1 MTETNVRKED
11 HLRICLD
18 ENVQARAIETGFQ
31 DIHLIHRALPEIAID
46 DVNLS
51 TTLFDHTLSAP
62 IIIEAMTGGVKRA
75 FDINAAL
82 AEAAEALGLAMGVG
96 SQRAAIEDPRM
107 AYTFTIVRKRAPH
120 AFLIAN
126 IGASQLMEYTADD
139 IRTALDMIEADAL
152 AVHFNPL
159 QEAIQPEGDPQYDGL
174 VDKVK
179 EVASSLSIPLIAKE
193 TGAGIAFEDARRLEE
208 TGVKGIDIGGA
219 GGTSWAAVEACRAKA
234 LGNRRRARLGET
246 FWDWGLPTAVSV
258 VEVRQSVAVK
268 VLASGGLRSGLD
280 AAKVIVLGAD
290 AAGFAFNLLQP
301 AVEGRVQAVLERL
314 MMELKTAMF
323 LVGAKS
329 IDELQASPAVIVGKT
344 YQWLT
349 ARGFHPENCAR
360 RGTL

>member
-1 MTETNVRKED
+1 MTETNVRKGD
-11 HLRICLD
+11 HLRICL
-18 ENVQARAIETGFQ
+18 EEHVQARTVETGFR
-31 DIHLIHRALPEIAID
+31 DVHLLHRALPEITIE

-51 TTLFDHTLSAP
+51 TELFDHTVSAP

-75 FDINAAL
+75 FKINAAL

-96 SQRAAIEDPRM
+96 SQRAAIEDPGM
-107 AYTFTIVRKRAPH
+107 AYTFKIVRKRAPH

-126 IGASQLMEYTADD
+126 IGAPQITEYDVDD
-139 IRTALDMIEADAL
+139 ITKVIDMIEADAL
-152 AVHFNPL
+152 ALHFNPL
-159 QEAIQPEGDPQYDGL
+159 QEAIQPEGDPQYAGL
-174 VDKVK
+174 LDKVK

-208 TGVKGIDIGGA
+208 TGVKGVDVGGA

-234 LGNRRRARLGET
+234 LGYRLHARLGET
-246 FWDWGLPTAVSV
+246 FWDWGIPTAVSV
-258 VEVRQSVAVK
+258 VEVSQSIALE

-280 AAKVIVLGAD
+280 AAKAMVLGAD

-301 AVEGRVQAVLERL
+301 AVEGRVKEALERIL
-314 MMELKTAMF
+314 MELKTAMF

-349 ARGFHPENCAR
+349 ARGFQPEKYAGR
-360 RGTL
+360 RSI